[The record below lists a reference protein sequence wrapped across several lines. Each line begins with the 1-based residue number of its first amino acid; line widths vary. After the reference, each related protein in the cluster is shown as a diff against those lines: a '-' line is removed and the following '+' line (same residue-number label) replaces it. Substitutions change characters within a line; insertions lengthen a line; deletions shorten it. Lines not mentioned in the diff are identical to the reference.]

1 MKMKV
6 FYEDTPIDTTRG
18 TVVTVGTFDGV
29 HEGHKSLIEILLS
42 VSYKTNLEHF
52 IVTFDPHPRQ
62 VLSKDANIKLITTHK
77 EKLNILE
84 KYAIE
89 NLLVIKFTEEFSKLS
104 YEEFFKKYIIEKLNV
119 KYFIIGHDH
128 KFGKNREGD
137 EEKLKKLADEYGFNI
152 VSVSPLE
159 VEGVPISSTLIR
171 RALQTGDMEKANFYL
186 GRYFNF
192 EGVVVEGKKRGRE
205 LGFPTIN
212 LKVDDE
218 KIIPLNGV
226 YAVTCKINNK
236 IYFGMMNIGNR
247 PTFDDS
253 ENVTIE
259 INVFDFN
266 KDIYGETVSVDVYD
280 YIREEMHFS
289 KKEDLIEQL
298 NIDKAT
304 IKNYLSINF
313 ENN

>member
-6 FYEDTPIDTTRG
+6 FNESSDIDTKRG

-29 HEGHKSLIEILLS
+29 HEGHKALIEVLLN

-52 IVTFDPHPRQ
+52 IVTFEPHPRQ
-62 VLSKDANIKLITTHK
+62 VLNKDANIKLITTHK
-77 EKLNILE
+77 EKLKILE

-89 NLLVIKFTEEFSKLS
+89 NLLVINFTEEFSKLS

-119 KYFIIGHDH
+119 TFFIIGHDH

-137 EEKLKKLADEYGFNI
+137 QEKLKNLADKYGFSI
-152 VSVSPLE
+152 VSVPALE
-159 VEGVPISSTLIR
+159 VDGVPISSTVIR
-171 RALQTGDMEKANFYL
+171 HALQTGDMEKANFFL
-186 GRYFNF
+186 GRNFNF
-192 EGVVVEGKKRGRE
+192 EGVVIEGKKRGRE

-212 LKVDDE
+212 LKVADE
-218 KIIPLNGV
+218 KIIPCNGV
-226 YAVTCKINNK
+226 YAVTCKVNNK

-247 PTFDDS
+247 PTFNDN

-259 INVFDFN
+259 INLFDFN
-266 KDIYGETVSVDVYD
+266 QDIYGETVSVDVYD

-313 ENN
+313 EK